1 MKAGTEMPG
10 QKEPT
15 NNRDKV
21 GKQRAGVEVRAGSA
35 ATDRRD
41 CILIIEDNALNMKLF
56 RDLLRAQGYQ
66 VLEATDGLA
75 GLDLA
80 RAETPDLILLDIHL
94 PDVSG
99 LEVAV
104 KLKAAERT
112 RDIPILVITASLL
125 PEAEQSAL
133 SSGCD
138 AFLRKPIAISEFR
151 TTVASLLK
159 EKRICTGSEPT
170 A

>member
-1 MKAGTEMPG
+1 MAGRKQPPDNGDEVADRRSREEARSGP
-10 QKEPT
+10 EP
-15 NNRDKV
+15 
-21 GKQRAGVEVRAGSA
+21 A
-35 ATDRRD
+35 DRRD
-41 CILIIEDNALNMKLF
+41 CILIIEDNPLNMKLF

-66 VLEATDGLA
+66 VLEASDGLA

-80 RAETPDLILLDIHL
+80 RAEAPDLILLDIHL

-104 KLKAAERT
+104 KLKADRRT
-112 RDIPILVITASLL
+112 RNIPILVVTASLL

-138 AFLRKPIAISEFR
+138 GFLRKPIAISEFR
-151 TTVASLLK
+151 TTVASLLQDR
-159 EKRICTGSEPT
+159 RIRSGTEPT

>member
-1 MKAGTEMPG
+1 MAG
-10 QKEPT
+10 QKKLT
-15 NNRDKV
+15 DNRDKV
-21 GKQRAGVEVRAGSA
+21 SDQRSREETRSDPEAS
-35 ATDRRD
+35 DRRD
-41 CILIIEDNALNMKLF
+41 CVLIIEDNPLNMKLF

-80 RAETPDLILLDIHL
+80 RRESPDLILLDIHL

-104 KLKAAERT
+104 KLKADPRS

-138 AFLRKPIAISEFR
+138 GFLRKPIAISE
-151 TTVASLLK
+151 
-159 EKRICTGSEPT
+159 
-170 A
+170 

>member
-1 MKAGTEMPG
+1 MAG
-10 QKEPT
+10 QKKST
-15 NNRDKV
+15 DNRDKV
-21 GKQRAGVEVRAGSA
+21 SDQRSREETRSDPEAS
-35 ATDRRD
+35 DRRD

-66 VLEATDGLA
+66 VLEAMDGLA

-99 LEVAV
+99 LEVAA
-104 KLKAAERT
+104 KLKAEPRT

-125 PEAEQSAL
+125 PEAEQSAV

-151 TTVASLLK
+151 ATVAGLLQD
-159 EKRICTGSEPT
+159 KRIRSGSEPT

>member
-1 MKAGTEMPG
+1 MAGRK
-10 QKEPT
+10 QPT
-15 NNRDKV
+15 DNGN
-21 GKQRAGVEVRAGSA
+21 EVRGGRAHEQARSDPEAAG
-35 ATDRRD
+35 RRD
-41 CILIIEDNALNMKLF
+41 CILIIEDNPLNMKLF

-66 VLEATDGLA
+66 VLEATDGMA
-75 GLDLA
+75 GLEVA

-104 KLKAAERT
+104 KLKAGQHT

-138 AFLRKPIAISEFR
+138 GFLRKPIAISEFR
-151 TTVASLLK
+151 AAVASLLQHK
-159 EKRICTGSEPT
+159 PIRSGSEPT
-170 A
+170 G

>member
-1 MKAGTEMPG
+1 MAGPKQPTDNGNKVSG
-10 QKEPT
+10 QRSEEETPS
-15 NNRDKV
+15 
-21 GKQRAGVEVRAGSA
+21 ESE

-41 CILIIEDNALNMKLF
+41 CVLIIEDNPLNMKLF

-75 GLDLA
+75 GLELA
-80 RAETPDLILLDIHL
+80 RAESPDLILLDIHL

-104 KLKAAERT
+104 RLKADPRT

-138 AFLRKPIAISEFR
+138 AFMRKPIAISEFR
-151 TTVASLLK
+151 ATVASLLQDR
-159 EKRICTGSEPT
+159 RIRSGSEPT
-170 A
+170 V

>member
-1 MKAGTEMPG
+1 MAG
-10 QKEPT
+10 QKQPT
-15 NNRDKV
+15 ENVDKV
-21 GKQRAGVEVRAGSA
+21 GDQPSREKAEPRSE
-35 ATDRRD
+35 ATDHRD
-41 CILIIEDNALNMKLF
+41 CILIVEDNPLNMKLF

-75 GLDLA
+75 GLDIA
-80 RAETPDLILLDIHL
+80 RLETPDLILLDIHL

-104 KLKAAERT
+104 KLKADRRT
-112 RDIPILVITASLL
+112 RDIPILVVTASLL

-138 AFLRKPIAISEFR
+138 GFLRKPIAISEFR
-151 TTVASLLK
+151 AAIASLLQT
-159 EKRICTGSEPT
+159 KRIRSGSEP
-170 A
+170 AA

>member
-1 MKAGTEMPG
+1 MAGRK
-10 QKEPT
+10 QPT
-15 NNRDKV
+15 DNGDETGGRRSREEAQS
-21 GKQRAGVEVRAGSA
+21 GPE
-35 ATDRRD
+35 ATDRHD
-41 CILIIEDNALNMKLF
+41 CILIIEDNPLNMKLF

-66 VLEATDGLA
+66 VIEASDGLA

-80 RAETPDLILLDIHL
+80 RAESPDLILLDIHL

-104 KLKAAERT
+104 KLKADPRT
-112 RDIPILVITASLL
+112 RDIPILVVTASLL
-125 PEAEQSAL
+125 PEAEESAL

-138 AFLRKPIAISEFR
+138 GFLRKPIAISEFR
-151 TTVASLLK
+151 AAIASLLQD
-159 EKRICTGSEPT
+159 KRIRSGSEPT